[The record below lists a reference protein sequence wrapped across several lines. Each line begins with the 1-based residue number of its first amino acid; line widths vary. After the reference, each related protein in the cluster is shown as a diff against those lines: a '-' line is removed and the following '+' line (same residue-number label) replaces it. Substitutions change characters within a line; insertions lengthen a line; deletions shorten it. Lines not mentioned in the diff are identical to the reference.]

1 MSHLET
7 FLLIAMGFALASL
20 IAVFVLRAV
29 WNHGERVGRRRV
41 QKQIPTLDA
50 ELQADRTRLRAE
62 IAMAR
67 RKAEYQ
73 VKEFRTQLAE
83 KSSQLTI
90 YKTRLDELTGD
101 LAERDDEIA
110 KMRTGRVPLEAELED
125 RANAL
130 QKSRRIARDL
140 NDQIQ
145 RLKRELEAA
154 RAELRQRDRLIQDLK
169 EAQAVGDEASEAGV
183 TAAPAAELATQPP
196 AATGAAPD
204 AETAQARLRER
215 IRMISAL
222 SHEIAAQREALHGDE
237 GTPAGTTT
245 AGDSTPPGKDDAPAD
260 SASKVVRLSPKD
272 HGLAADL
279 DEARRSAEQLRADLD
294 RLDEI
299 WHARMSKAG
308 RDDEDPPADTS
319 PATAGKTGKTAPDAP
334 TADNKGD
341 EDTTSADAPSEVRS
355 GDDTKAANAA
365 PGARRTTEASESSA
379 DAPAQQADTATGRA
393 AKRARKTK
401 PAGNASPRKPSR
413 RQKTPAAKDAKVA
426 NTAKP
431 APAGSGQPA
440 GDKPASAATGPDGD
454 KNAAP
459 TGKPKAL
466 QGETSQ

>member
-169 EAQAVGDEASEAGV
+169 EAQAVGDETSEAGV
-183 TAAPAAELATQPP
+183 TAAPAAELATQPL
-196 AATGAAPD
+196 ADTGAAPD

-215 IRMISAL
+215 IKMISAL
-222 SHEIAAQREALHGDE
+222 SQEIAAQREALHGDD
-237 GTPAGTTT
+237 GAPAGDAQTADGTTT
-245 AGDSTPPGKDDAPAD
+245 GKDGARDD
-260 SASKVVRLSPKD
+260 SAAKVVRLSPKD

-299 WHARMSKAG
+299 WHAKMRKAG

-319 PATAGKTGKTAPDAP
+319 PATAGETAPDAP
-334 TADNKGD
+334 IADKQGD
-341 EDTTSADAPSEVRS
+341 EDTTSADAPPEVRS
-355 GDDTKAANAA
+355 GDDMKAANAA
-365 PGARRTTEASESSA
+365 PSARRATDASESSS

-393 AKRARKTK
+393 AKRARRKAR

-413 RQKTPAAKDAKVA
+413 RQKSPSAKDAKAAKTA
-426 NTAKP
+426 NT
-431 APAGSGQPA
+431 A
-440 GDKPASAATGPDGD
+440 GDKPDSAATSPDGD

-459 TGKPKAL
+459 AGKPKAL